1 MPAYAFA
8 HIRVHDPV
16 RYEDYKRQA
25 QASIIAHGG
34 KYIARGGAVETLEGE
49 WKPERL
55 VLLEFP
61 SMEVARR
68 WWTSESYQ
76 QAAALRRAT
85 SVGELVLLEGLD
97 VPIA

>member
-1 MPAYAFA
+1 MPAYVIA

-16 RYEDYKRQA
+16 HYEDYKLKA

-34 KYIARGGAVETLEGE
+34 RYIARGGKVEALEGE
-49 WKPERL
+49 WRPERL

-61 SMEVARR
+61 SLEVAKR
-68 WWTSESYQ
+68 WWASESYQ
-76 QAAALRRAT
+76 QAATIRRAYST
-85 SVGELVLLEGLD
+85 GEIVLLEGLD

>member
-1 MPAYAFA
+1 MPAYVIA

-25 QASIIAHGG
+25 QASILAHGG
-34 KYIARGGAVETLEGE
+34 RYVARGGAVEVLEGE

-61 SMEVARR
+61 STDAARG

-76 QAAALRRAT
+76 RAAGIRRAT
-85 SVGELVLLEGLD
+85 SAGEIVLLEGLD
-97 VPIA
+97 APIG